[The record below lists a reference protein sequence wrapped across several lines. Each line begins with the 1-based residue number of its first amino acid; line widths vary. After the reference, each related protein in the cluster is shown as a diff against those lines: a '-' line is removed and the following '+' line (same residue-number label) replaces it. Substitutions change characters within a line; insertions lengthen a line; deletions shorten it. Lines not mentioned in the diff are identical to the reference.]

1 MALPRLSP
9 GASVRLPWPTFPQA
23 PLFIPDGR
31 ISRVRL
37 ATLATVRNDAFPLPP
52 RLKCQPTYTPGATGL
67 RHRSTSLRT
76 TELVGSVS
84 LSGTHHDVHQAPRAP
99 LPPSGVTWRGVAHRL
114 PRRALP
120 LFRCSYGLMRQTKP
134 LPPAR
139 FPLPMGLCRLL
150 PVPAGRWPFPTLSL
164 RVFPWM
170 PGPVPRRLVEMLS
183 PVTSLHDI
191 GLPPVGPGSALE
203 KVRSATSERR

>member
-1 MALPRLSP
+1 MTPSRYRRGLS
-9 GASVRLPWPTFPQA
+9 ASPHTPLA
-23 PLFIPDGR
+23 PPVYDI
-31 ISRVRL
+31 
-37 ATLATVRNDAFPLPP
+37 A
-52 RLKCQPTYTPGATGL
+52 
-67 RHRSTSLRT
+67 RHRYGPPNWWALCPSPVL
-76 TELVGSVS
+76 
-84 LSGTHHDVHQAPRAP
+84 HHDVHQAPRAP
-99 LPPSGVTWRGVAHRL
+99 LPSSGVTWRGVAHRL

-120 LFRCSYGLMRQTKP
+120 LLLCSYGLMRQTKS

-150 PVPAGRWPFPTLSL
+150 PAPAGRWSFPTLSL

-203 KVRSATSERR
+203 KVRSATSERQ